1 MIISSTHCWYTAEEL
16 IVFNCFH
23 DCSYKE
29 AEQGAETAIDPGGG
43 DLSDDLPTTYEVIDA
58 GGEPP
63 PTDEFELHTPPPELL
78 ANEDEDEVEED
89 TMSRRWSLEATA
101 GVSQDEEEEL
111 MHSGEGG
118 SVDSETFATDTNT
131 DQGKILVCSKF
142 KEKNLEI
149 WNPAQLEYRISLL

>member
-1 MIISSTHCWYTAEEL
+1 M
-16 IVFNCFH
+16 
-23 DCSYKE
+23 YKE

-43 DLSDDLPTTYEVIDA
+43 DLSDDPPTTYEVTDA
-58 GGEPP
+58 GGEPA

-78 ANEDEDEVEED
+78 VNEDEEEVEED

-101 GVSQDEEEEL
+101 GVSQEEDEEEEL

-131 DQGKILVCSKF
+131 DPGKII
-142 KEKNLEI
+142 NL
-149 WNPAQLEYRISLL
+149 LKISLTHLYFEACPTIVHHFTAIGNSDFAFGQ

>member
-1 MIISSTHCWYTAEEL
+1 MVRIWYTVEEL

-43 DLSDDLPTTYEVIDA
+43 DLSDDPPTTYEVIDA

-63 PTDEFELHTPPPELL
+63 LTDEFELHTPPPELL

-101 GVSQDEEEEL
+101 GVSQEEDEEEEL

-131 DQGKILVCSKF
+131 DLGKI
-142 KEKNLEI
+142 
-149 WNPAQLEYRISLL
+149 ISLLRIKKKKKKTLKL